1 MDRTLLKLFI
11 NVKSVRLSDAF
22 SFIFSGMNGVYCSRY
37 RMNRKRD
44 CHGFFQKPLLRYRYE
59 GLSPS
64 GVSVKGV
71 RTKKSAC
78 VIEYKITTR
87 PRTGRLLFGSPTE
100 NRTPDSALRGLR
112 LNRLTMRPCM
122 EIFALSLNRLTILSQ
137 FYKFCNKNKGDKP
150 KNKTCI
156 GRRKGNN

>member
-1 MDRTLLKLFI
+1 M
-11 NVKSVRLSDAF
+11 
-22 SFIFSGMNGVYCSRY
+22 
-37 RMNRKRD
+37 
-44 CHGFFQKPLLRYRYE
+44 
-59 GLSPS
+59 
-64 GVSVKGV
+64 
-71 RTKKSAC
+71 
-78 VIEYKITTR
+78 
-87 PRTGRLLFGSPTE
+87 GRLLFGSPTE

-137 FYKFCNKNKGDKP
+137 FYKFCNKNKEDKP